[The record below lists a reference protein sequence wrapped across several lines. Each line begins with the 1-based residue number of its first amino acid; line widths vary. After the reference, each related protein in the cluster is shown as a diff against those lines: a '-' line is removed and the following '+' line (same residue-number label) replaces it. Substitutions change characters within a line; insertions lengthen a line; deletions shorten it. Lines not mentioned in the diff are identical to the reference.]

1 MTGNE
6 NNTKGNQMNANEIV
20 EIVKARP
27 HSTVRDICNAAGLVG
42 LKAQGAVRRKL
53 AAMVKAGQL
62 TATKVKAWHRVDNQH
77 FFGGAAVGAHYENRY
92 TA

>member
-1 MTGNE
+1 MTGND

-20 EIVKARP
+20 KIVKARP
-27 HSTVRDICNAAGLVG
+27 QSTVRDICNAAGLVG
-42 LKAQGAVRRKL
+42 LKAQGSVRRKL
-53 AAMVKAGQL
+53 AAMVKAGQI